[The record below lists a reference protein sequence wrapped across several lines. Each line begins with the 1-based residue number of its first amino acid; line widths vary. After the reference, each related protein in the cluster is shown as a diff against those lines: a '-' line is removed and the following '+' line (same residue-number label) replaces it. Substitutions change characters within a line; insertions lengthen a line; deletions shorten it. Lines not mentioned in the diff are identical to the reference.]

1 MSEARRPRQMWIGF
15 GALFLVLGLLG
26 HLFAAQAIGGS
37 TIAYTHHVFG
47 FFVGLVV
54 FGAVAAAL
62 GWRFRRHRPEITLL
76 VVGVAQA
83 LFGLVVYMQRF
94 RIG

>member
-1 MSEARRPRQMWIGF
+1 
-15 GALFLVLGLLG
+15 
-26 HLFAAQAIGGS
+26 
-37 TIAYTHHVFG
+37 
-47 FFVGLVV
+47 VV

-62 GWRFRRHRPEITLL
+62 GWRFWKHRPDITLL

-83 LFGLVVYMQRF
+83 LFGLAVYIERF

>member
-1 MSEARRPRQMWIGF
+1 MSVARRSSRAWTWF
-15 GALFLVLGLLG
+15 GAIFLVLGLLG
-26 HLFAAQAIGGS
+26 DLFAAQAIGGS
-37 TIAYTHHVFG
+37 RLAYTHHVFG

-54 FGAVAAAL
+54 FGAVTAAL
-62 GWRFRRHRPEITLL
+62 GWRYWRRRPDITLL

-83 LFGLVVYMQRF
+83 LFGLAVYVERF

>member
-1 MSEARRPRQMWIGF
+1 MSVARRSSRTWAWF
-15 GALFLVLGLLG
+15 GAVFLVLGLLG

-37 TIAYTHHVFG
+37 RIAYAHHVFG
-47 FFVGLVV
+47 FFLGLVV
-54 FGAVAAAL
+54 FGAVTAAL
-62 GWRFRRHRPEITLL
+62 GWRFWRRRPDITLL

-83 LFGLVVYMQRF
+83 LFGLAVYIERF

>member
-1 MSEARRPRQMWIGF
+1 MSEARRSSRMWIWF

-37 TIAYTHHVFG
+37 RIAYTHHVFG

-62 GWRFRRHRPEITLL
+62 GWRFWKHRPDITLL

-83 LFGLVVYMQRF
+83 LFGLAVYIERF

>member
-1 MSEARRPRQMWIGF
+1 MSEAPRSSQPWVWF
-15 GALFLVLGLLG
+15 GAVLLVLGMLG

-37 TIAYTHHVFG
+37 RIAYTHHVFG

-62 GWRFRRHRPEITLL
+62 GWRFWKHRPDITLL
-76 VVGVAQA
+76 VVGAAQA
-83 LFGLVVYMQRF
+83 LFGLAVYIRGF
-94 RIG
+94 HIE

>member
-1 MSEARRPRQMWIGF
+1 MSEARRSSQTWVWF
-15 GALFLVLGLLG
+15 GTLFLVLGLLG
-26 HLFAAQAIGGS
+26 HVFAAQAIGGS
-37 TIAYTHHVFG
+37 RLAYTHHVFG
-47 FFVGLVV
+47 FFVGLVF

-62 GWRFRRHRPEITLL
+62 GWRFWKHRPDITLL

-83 LFGLVVYMQRF
+83 LFGLAVYVQRF